1 MTAGRREQ
9 PLFQAL
15 QDLTS
20 GLTELIQHHLQL
32 ARHEVRAD
40 AAELSQDLAAI
51 LLAASV
57 LGVGYALLLVG
68 AIFMAGW
75 FAGLVGMGLC
85 ALILS
90 MIHMAAG
97 AVALRAVVT
106 QFRRRHYGLAWSG
119 EALERSR
126 EWMKQLPA
134 SAD

>member
-1 MTAGRREQ
+1 MTTGRREQ
-9 PLFQAL
+9 PLFQAV
-15 QDLTS
+15 QDLTT
-20 GLTELIQHHLQL
+20 GLTELIQHHLKL

-40 AAELSQDLAAI
+40 AAELAQDLAAI

-57 LGVGYALLLVG
+57 LGIGYALLLASAV
-68 AIFMAGW
+68 FMAGW

-85 ALILS
+85 ALLLS
-90 MIHMAAG
+90 AIHMAAG
-97 AVALRAVVT
+97 AVALRAVVK

-126 EWMKQLPA
+126 EWIKQLPA